1 MINRRKLLALS
12 LAPAAIP
19 LAKMLPEPKPD
30 VGLPTLDRIA
40 WYSVPDYHIS
50 TYHYSSNSWT
60 PPRGVWQ
67 VMINTGPGAEDVTH
81 AYISVNDETGLISLS
96 TNTPIRIG

>member
-40 WYSVPDYHIS
+40 WHSVPD
-50 TYHYSSNSWT
+50 YHYSSNSWT
-60 PPRGVWQ
+60 PSRGVWQ
-67 VMINTGPGAEDVTH
+67 VTINTGPGAEDITH
-81 AYISVNDETGLISLS
+81 AYISLDDETGLISLP

>member
-12 LAPAAIP
+12 IAPAAIP

-30 VGLPTLDRIA
+30 IGPPTFDVVSFDPGPLTHSA
-40 WYSVPDYHIS
+40 NW
-50 TYHYSSNSWT
+50 WT
-60 PPRGVWQ
+60 PPRQGVWQ
-67 VMINTGPGAEDVTH
+67 VTINTPESIEYV
-81 AYISVNDETGLISLS
+81 SLNDETGLISLP